1 MKQAMALDSP
11 RQIEPATYQDVL
23 DAPPNMVAEIIN
35 GVLYTQARPAP
46 PHIHAGTKLTIGIGR
61 YFDDDDG
68 GGPGGWRILA
78 EPELHLGGDV
88 IVPDLAGW
96 RMERM
101 PELPETAYFEVAP
114 DWVCEILSPSTRK
127 MDLMEKRPIYAR
139 EGVGHLWLVDPVA
152 RTLEAFELRNGE
164 WVLIATLADDDD
176 VKVRPF
182 DAVTMKLSKFW
193 P

>member
-11 RQIEPATYQDVL
+11 RQSEPATYQDVL
-23 DAPPNMVAEIIN
+23 DAPSNMVAEIIG

-101 PELPETAYFEVAP
+101 PELPETAYFEIAP

-139 EGVGHLWLVDPVA
+139 EGVGHLWFVDPVA

-164 WVLIATLADDDD
+164 WVLIATLVDDDD
-176 VKVRPF
+176 VTVRPF

>member
-23 DAPPNMVAEIIN
+23 DAPPNMVAEII
-35 GVLYTQARPAP
+35 GGALRMQSRPAP
-46 PHIHAGTKLTIGIGR
+46 PHLHTASRLGARLDR
-61 YFDDDDG
+61 YFVDDDD
-68 GGPGGWRILA
+68 GGPGGWRILD
-78 EPELHLGGDV
+78 EPELHLAAD
-88 IVPDLAGW
+88 
-96 RMERM
+96 
-101 PELPETAYFEVAP
+101 
-114 DWVCEILSPSTRK
+114 ILVQ
-127 MDLMEKRPIYAR
+127 RPIYAR

>member
-23 DAPPNMVAEIIN
+23 DAPPNMVAEII
-35 GVLYTQARPAP
+35 GGALRMQSRPAP
-46 PHIHAGTKLTIGIGR
+46 PHVHTASRLGARLDR
-61 YFDDDDG
+61 YFVDDDD
-68 GGPGGWRILA
+68 GGPGGWRILD
-78 EPELHLGGDV
+78 EPELHLAAD
-88 IVPDLAGW
+88 ILVPDLAGW

-114 DWVCEILSPSTRK
+114 DWACEILSPSTRK

-139 EGVGHLWLVDPVA
+139 EGVSHLWLIDPVS